1 MNTVIKIHKVR
12 YSAHRNHFNVPMIFR
27 FPIYYAIELIPMCTE
42 LVMTIRETAVVPEL
56 VMTICLVFY
65 FNGAHTTKESY
76 EDIKSTPDKPA
87 IKNALKQQLVGMQRE
102 YDGLLQKFVFT
113 DRRSRNGF

>member
-1 MNTVIKIHKVR
+1 MRFVI
-12 YSAHRNHFNVPMIFR
+12 
-27 FPIYYAIELIPMCTE
+27 AIELIPMCTE

-65 FNGAHTTKESY
+65 FNGAHTTKESC
-76 EDIKSTPDKPA
+76 EDIKSTPDKP
-87 IKNALKQQLVGMQRE
+87 LKQQLVGMQRE
-102 YDGLLQKFVFT
+102 YDGLLQKFVSA